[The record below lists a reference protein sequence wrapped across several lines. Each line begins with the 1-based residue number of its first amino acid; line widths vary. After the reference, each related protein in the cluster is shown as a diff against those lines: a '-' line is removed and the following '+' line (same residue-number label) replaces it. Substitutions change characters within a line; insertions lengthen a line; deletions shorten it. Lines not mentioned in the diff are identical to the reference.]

1 LQEKPGKFT
10 GPFLFSVTLVCIM
23 VGGLYMAKNK
33 LGPFAPKAK
42 VTAQATKKASK
53 DGDDSFLPPGH
64 VTAPKKKV
72 SSPK

>member
-1 LQEKPGKFT
+1 
-10 GPFLFSVTLVCIM
+10 M
-23 VGGLYMAKNK
+23 VGGLYMAKHK